1 MKEKDYE
8 QLYYDSLY
16 ENKKLKKENEV
27 LKEEILIIKSLNK
40 NNELKILLAKLLAER
55 IKKNK
60 DETEKTNKKR
70 QKRT

>member
-16 ENKKLKKENEV
+16 EIKKLKKEKET
-27 LKEEILIIKSLNK
+27 LQEEILIIKTLNK

-60 DETEKTNKKR
+60 DET
-70 QKRT
+70 

>member
-27 LKEEILIIKSLNK
+27 LKEEILIMKSLNK

-60 DETEKTNKKR
+60 DET
-70 QKRT
+70 

>member
-60 DETEKTNKKR
+60 DEAKKI
-70 QKRT
+70 K

>member
-60 DETEKTNKKR
+60 DETKKI
-70 QKRT
+70 K

>member
-16 ENKKLKKENEV
+16 EIKKLKKENGI
-27 LKEEILIIKSLNK
+27 LQEEISIIKTLNK
-40 NNELKILLAKLLAER
+40 NNELKILLSKLLAER

-60 DETEKTNKKR
+60 DET
-70 QKRT
+70 

>member
-60 DETEKTNKKR
+60 DETE
-70 QKRT
+70 

>member
-16 ENKKLKKENEV
+16 EINKLKKENEI
-27 LKEEILIIKSLNK
+27 LKAEISIIKALNK
-40 NNELKILLAKLLAER
+40 NNELKILLSKLLTER

-60 DETEKTNKKR
+60 DET
-70 QKRT
+70 

>member
-16 ENKKLKKENEV
+16 ENKKLKKENEI

-60 DETEKTNKKR
+60 DEI
-70 QKRT
+70 

>member
-16 ENKKLKKENEV
+16 EIKKLKKENGI
-27 LKEEILIIKSLNK
+27 LQEEILIIKSLNK
-40 NNELKILLAKLLAER
+40 NKELKILLAKLLAER

-60 DETEKTNKKR
+60 DET
-70 QKRT
+70 

>member
-16 ENKKLKKENEV
+16 ENKMLKKENEV

-60 DETEKTNKKR
+60 DEV
-70 QKRT
+70 

>member
-60 DETEKTNKKR
+60 DEI
-70 QKRT
+70 

>member
-16 ENKKLKKENEV
+16 EINKLKKENEV
-27 LKEEILIIKSLNK
+27 LKEEISIIKSLNK
-40 NNELKILLAKLLAER
+40 KNELKILLAKLLAER

-60 DETEKTNKKR
+60 DET
-70 QKRT
+70 

>member
-40 NNELKILLAKLLAER
+40 NKELKILLAKLLAER

-60 DETEKTNKKR
+60 DET
-70 QKRT
+70 

>member
-60 DETEKTNKKR
+60 DET
-70 QKRT
+70 

>member
-60 DETEKTNKKR
+60 DETK
-70 QKRT
+70 

>member
-1 MKEKDYE
+1 MKKGV
-8 QLYYDSLY
+8 
-16 ENKKLKKENEV
+16 KENEV

-60 DETEKTNKKR
+60 DETE
-70 QKRT
+70 